1 MDSSPE
7 WSAGPPLERAACGPK
22 APHLKLSGAMGISQP
37 QNLRTP
43 PIEKLRPYGIR
54 VSLPPGDPFR
64 KLLGPEW
71 QRQHWYPTPA
81 ERDAALADMSRRHE
95 YSRAGDKPALVFQKI
110 EKLAESRGL

>member
-1 MDSSPE
+1 
-7 WSAGPPLERAACGPK
+7 
-22 APHLKLSGAMGISQP
+22 MGISQP
-37 QNLRTP
+37 QNLRSP

-71 QRQHWYPTPA
+71 QRQRLGCSPA
-81 ERDAALADMSRRHE
+81 ERDTPLADKSRRHE
-95 YSRAGDKPALVFQKI
+95 YRRAGDKPALVFQKI